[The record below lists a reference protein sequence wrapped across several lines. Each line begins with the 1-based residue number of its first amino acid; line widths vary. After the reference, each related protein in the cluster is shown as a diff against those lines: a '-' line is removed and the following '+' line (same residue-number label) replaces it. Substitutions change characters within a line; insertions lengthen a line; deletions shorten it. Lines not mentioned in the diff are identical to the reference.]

1 MSLVR
6 GIQNHAG
13 VHGNAF
19 PSAHIMLAFLA
30 LIFAYRYLP
39 RLAPWLLFPIL
50 MMCVGA
56 VYDGYHCAS
65 DVIAGALVGIGVAGV
80 FLTIGADK
88 RKPSPSGEGS
98 NPRTEA
104 VTP

>member
-19 PSAHIMLAFLA
+19 PSAHIMLAFVA

-39 RLAPWLLFPIL
+39 QVAP
-50 MMCVGA
+50 
-56 VYDGYHCAS
+56 
-65 DVIAGALVGIGVAGV
+65 
-80 FLTIGADK
+80 
-88 RKPSPSGEGS
+88 
-98 NPRTEA
+98 
-104 VTP
+104 